1 MACREVVRGFGGGGG
16 GGGGG
21 ELHVV
26 GVVDDFGF
34 YMDPV
39 GGRRENGR
47 DGHGGGRRVLLR

>member
-1 MACREVVRGFGGGGG
+1 MAGREVVRGFRG

-34 YMDPV
+34 YMDLV
-39 GGRRENGR
+39 GGRRKNGR
-47 DGHGGGRRVLLR
+47 DGHGEGRRVLGGLRR